1 MLMLVVMMM
10 IMLLM
15 LDVDEDGDDIIN
27 MKMVFF
33 VVESIIFDSK
43 SIQMMF
49 GMVVS

>member
-1 MLMLVVMMM
+1 MLVVMMM
-10 IMLLM
+10 MIILLM

-27 MKMVFF
+27 MKMGFF